1 MEPYM
6 FVGLEPDSQHAV
18 RTFTDLRRTDGEIA
32 IIAKSICKV
41 YGLRIEQ
48 LKAKTRAQPLSDAR
62 KVFYMLSRRLKGITV
77 HQLGS
82 YTERDHSTVVVAVQR
97 GNGFLDVD
105 PHFKEL
111 YIKCLLEAVKQ
122 LKQNGYEYRSDK
134 DVRSGTSKNE
144 AGQLGERVEFPAQ
157 TSG

>member
-1 MEPYM
+1 MEPYT

-18 RTFTDLRRTDGEIA
+18 RTFTDLQSGEIA
-32 IIAKSICKV
+32 LIAKSICKV
-41 YGLRIEQ
+41 YGLRLQQ
-48 LKAKTRAQPLSDAR
+48 LKSKTRSQPLSDAR

-77 HQLGS
+77 QQLGS

-97 GNGFLDVD
+97 GKGFLEVD

-122 LKQNGYEYRSDK
+122 LKRNGYEYRSDK
-134 DVRSGTSKNE
+134 DVRSGTS
-144 AGQLGERVEFPAQ
+144 
-157 TSG
+157 